1 MCCWEARELFVMT
14 YPTWLSGFFEFFIV
28 LAFAAGWWVL
38 EWKGRQLDRRRE
50 ERERAAETEKL

>member
-1 MCCWEARELFVMT
+1 MT

-28 LAFAAGWWVL
+28 IAFAAGWWVL

-50 ERERAAETEKL
+50 ERERAAETEKI